1 MDLRDRRY
9 AVLLVS
15 ASEKTTSSLKALLPE
30 SLYSPVAEARDI
42 QSARRALLENTYD
55 IVIINTPFKDDFGT
69 SLALNICDGSGSG
82 VLLLVKARGAV
93 RSFGGFKTH
102 KRADFFAV
110 ASAFVR
116 HAGKAAPHGAEN
128 RLN

>member
-42 QSARRALLENTYD
+42 QSARRALY
-55 IVIINTPFKDDFGT
+55 KRK
-69 SLALNICDGSGSG
+69 S
-82 VLLLVKARGAV
+82 
-93 RSFGGFKTH
+93 RSFFAGSRVCGGNKKERRSALFKR
-102 KRADFFAV
+102 KSQR
-110 ASAFVR
+110 
-116 HAGKAAPHGAEN
+116 
-128 RLN
+128 